1 MLNINPINFNNGNY
15 HITKPSKKVMPVNSV
30 KKTSNSSNNNSD
42 SGFSRN
48 LEDEIQK
55 IKVKNKK
62 KNK

>member
-1 MLNINPINFNNGNY
+1 MFYINPINFNNVNY
-15 HITKPSKKVMPVNSV
+15 RMAKSRKRVEPVDSV
-30 KKTSNSSNNNSD
+30 KKISNSGNNNSD

-62 KNK
+62 KN